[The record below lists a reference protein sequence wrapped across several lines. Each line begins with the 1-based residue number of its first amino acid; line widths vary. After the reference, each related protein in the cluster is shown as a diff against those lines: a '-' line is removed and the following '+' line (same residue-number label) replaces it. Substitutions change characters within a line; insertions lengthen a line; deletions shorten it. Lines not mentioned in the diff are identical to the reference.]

1 MLSTVLMNSFAV
13 AISHQ
18 LRHTDL
24 TMEKQT
30 EITIRSI
37 LATDNTIP
45 SELSER
51 AITILSGK
59 DNLSEQ
65 HNLPLG
71 ILRFPTAAKLLNVST
86 WTVHSYARHGHLDL
100 VYGCGEHNALGVSI
114 SSFNRFIRNRTE
126 DHSARIAQRKHAAEI
141 AATERA
147 RRIVA
152 DRERAIRRIRKLVG
166 EAHAET
172 KFQICKAIEKILES
186 TTAYSTRFV
195 CSAVGIP
202 PSTFTTYRTRQH
214 EPWAAQH
221 KKEAVALEII
231 KANYP
236 DATVR
241 INLSEAHGLVKDH
254 GISITME
261 TVAKLLD
268 ANGFDRKRKGSNH

>member
-24 TMEKQT
+24 TMKKQT

-37 LATDNTIP
+37 LATDNTIL
-45 SELSER
+45 SELSEW

-221 KKEAVALEII
+221 KKESVALEII